1 MPEPIPDLMPD
12 LMPGVAARAALPA
25 APPPR
30 RSAPGAALLAASS
43 LAAVLVL
50 LPVMVTLGQ
59 AADAGWAVAR
69 ALLFRPLVAT
79 LLGNS
84 LLLMLGAATIC
95 GVAGTA
101 AAWAVERTDLPG
113 AGIWAALVVAPLAI
127 PPFITS
133 YAWVSLDPAL
143 EGFAGALLVV
153 SVSYMPLVYLPV
165 AAALRELDPALE
177 ETARALGN
185 GTLGNGALGNGGWAV
200 FRRVVLPQL
209 RPALLGGMLL
219 VALDVL
225 VEFGAFALL
234 RFRSFTTTIYA
245 AYRTGFSG
253 AEPALLSVVL
263 VLLCIACLAA
273 EWLVR
278 GKARYGRVARGT
290 RGKAVRHR
298 LGRWRFVCAAG
309 FALLA
314 LLTLGLPLGM
324 ILYWLTQPTDAAT
337 TVAGYTPG
345 MLLRT
350 SWVSIRLGLY
360 GAGLTLALA
369 LPLGLLSA
377 RYHLPAVTLLE
388 RSAYLAQSIPGIVVA
403 LALVTLAVH
412 VLRPL
417 YQSTLLLVIGYAILF
432 LPLALVNVRSGFMQ
446 AQARLEE
453 VGRSLG
459 LNRWQAVARIILPL
473 AGPGL
478 GAAMSI
484 VFIAVVTELTATL
497 LLAPTGMQTLATEIW
512 ANTATLA
519 FAAAAPY
526 AAALVA
532 LSMAASWL
540 LARRFGAAT
549 VYSPRR

>member
-1 MPEPIPDLMPD
+1 MPD
-12 LMPGVAARAALPA
+12 LLPDLTPAAFRSALPASPRAALPG
-25 APPPR
+25 R
-30 RSAPGAALLAASS
+30 RPAPGAALLAASS
-43 LAAVLVL
+43 LATVLVL
-50 LPVMVTLGQ
+50 LPLLVTLGQ
-59 AADAGWAVAR
+59 AAGAGWSVAR

-84 LLLMLGAATIC
+84 LLLMLGAAAIC
-95 GVAGTA
+95 GAVGTA

-113 AGIWAALVVAPLAI
+113 AAIWAVLVVAPLAI

-185 GTLGNGALGNGGWAV
+185 GGWSV
-200 FRRVVLPQL
+200 FCRVVLPQL

-253 AEPALLSVVL
+253 DEPALLSVVL
-263 VLLCIACLAA
+263 VLLCIGCLAA
-273 EWLVR
+273 EWLAR
-278 GKARYGRVARGT
+278 GQARYGRIARGT

-298 LGRWRFVCAAG
+298 LGRWRLALAAG

-314 LLTLGLPLGM
+314 LLTLGVPLGT
-324 ILYWLTQPTDAAT
+324 ILYWLTRPADPAT
-337 TVAGYTPG
+337 TAAGYSLG
-345 MLLRT
+345 LLLRT
-350 SWVSIRLGLY
+350 GWASIRLGLY

-377 RYHLPAVTLLE
+377 RYNLRVVTLLE
-388 RSAYLAQSIPGIVVA
+388 RGAYLAQSIPGIVVA
-403 LALVTLAVH
+403 LALVTLTVH
-412 VLRPL
+412 ALRPL

-432 LPLALVNVRSGFMQ
+432 LPPALVNVRAGFAQ

-459 LNRWQAVARIILPL
+459 LGRWQVAARIVLPL
-473 AGPGL
+473 AAPGL
-478 GAAMSI
+478 GAALSV

-497 LLAPTGMQTLATEIW
+497 LLAPIGMQTLATEIW

-526 AAALVA
+526 AATLVA

-549 VYSPRR
+549 VYGPRR